1 MRSGEGY
8 LVMVSRGLFWQVW
21 RVVVRWITVAVDWGM
36 VLRGVDWRG
45 RKGENMF
52 KMLMTGSQAMQI
64 VKDYIT
70 KDIAHSNVTE
80 AVLALEK
87 YIKSLEKSVK

>member
-1 MRSGEGY
+1 MDVDGEE
-8 LVMVSRGLFWQVW
+8 SFGLAGKE
-21 RVVVRWITVAVDWGM
+21 R
-36 VLRGVDWRG
+36 
-45 RKGENMF
+45 NMF
-52 KMLMTGSQAMQI
+52 KMLMTGNQAMQI

>member
-1 MRSGEGY
+1 
-8 LVMVSRGLFWQVW
+8 
-21 RVVVRWITVAVDWGM
+21 
-36 VLRGVDWRG
+36 
-45 RKGENMF
+45 MF
-52 KMLMTGSQAMQI
+52 KMLMPGSQAMQI

>member
-1 MRSGEGY
+1 MDVDGEE
-8 LVMVSRGLFWQVW
+8 SFGL
-21 RVVVRWITVAVDWGM
+21 AG
-36 VLRGVDWRG
+36 
-45 RKGENMF
+45 KEKNMF
-52 KMLMTGSQAMQI
+52 KMLMTGSQAMKI
-64 VKDYIT
+64 VKDYVT

>member
-1 MRSGEGY
+1 VRSGEEWCRYGEE
-8 LVMVSRGLFWQVW
+8 SFGL
-21 RVVVRWITVAVDWGM
+21 AG
-36 VLRGVDWRG
+36 
-45 RKGENMF
+45 KEKNMF
-52 KMLMTGSQAMQI
+52 KMLMTGNQAMQI
-64 VKDYIT
+64 VKDYVT